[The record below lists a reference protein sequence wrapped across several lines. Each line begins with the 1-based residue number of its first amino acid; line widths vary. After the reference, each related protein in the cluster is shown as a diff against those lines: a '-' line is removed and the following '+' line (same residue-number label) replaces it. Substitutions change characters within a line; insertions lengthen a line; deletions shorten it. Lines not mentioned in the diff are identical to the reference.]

1 MEYRELSNLYL
12 DLSKEILNKINF
24 GGSVRDNQNQL
35 LFITCLEKSISYFT
49 DEINSTLINGIP
61 NIETFCFSEKWL
73 QLSKID
79 SIKNIFKKEI
89 EPNGLLVMMEKSKQK
104 LINVNNDNLIVT
116 DEPNN
121 LKKYNLI
128 LDKYKDTQ
136 ELLRKMLDEC

>member
-1 MEYRELSNLYL
+1 M
-12 DLSKEILNKINF
+12 
-24 GGSVRDNQNQL
+24 
-35 LFITCLEKSISYFT
+35 
-49 DEINSTLINGIP
+49 NGIP

-79 SIKNIFKKEI
+79 TIRNIFVKEI

-104 LINVNNDNLIVT
+104 LINVSNDNLIVT

>member
-1 MEYRELSNLYL
+1 M
-12 DLSKEILNKINF
+12 
-24 GGSVRDNQNQL
+24 
-35 LFITCLEKSISYFT
+35 
-49 DEINSTLINGIP
+49 NGIP

-79 SIKNIFKKEI
+79 TIKNIFVKEI

>member
-24 GGSVRDNQNQL
+24 EGSVKDNQNQL

-79 SIKNIFKKEI
+79 TIKNIFVREI
-89 EPNGLLVMMEKSKQK
+89 EPNGLIVMMEKSKQK
-104 LINVNNDNLIVT
+104 LINANNNLIVT

>member
-1 MEYRELSNLYL
+1 M
-12 DLSKEILNKINF
+12 
-24 GGSVRDNQNQL
+24 
-35 LFITCLEKSISYFT
+35 
-49 DEINSTLINGIP
+49 NGIP
-61 NIETFCFSEKWL
+61 NIEALSFSEKWF

-79 SIKNIFKKEI
+79 TIKNIFVKEI

>member
-1 MEYRELSNLYL
+1 MCIR
-12 DLSKEILNKINF
+12 DR
-24 GGSVRDNQNQL
+24 SVRDNQNQL

-79 SIKNIFKKEI
+79 TIKNIFIKEI

-104 LINVNNDNLIVT
+104 LINVNNDNLI
-116 DEPNN
+116 
-121 LKKYNLI
+121 

>member
-24 GGSVRDNQNQL
+24 EGSVKDNQNQL

-49 DEINSTLINGIP
+49 NEINSTLINGIP
-61 NIETFCFSEKWL
+61 NIEALSFSEKWF

-79 SIKNIFKKEI
+79 TIKNIFLKEI
-89 EPNGLLVMMEKSKQK
+89 EPNGLLIMMEKSKQK
-104 LINVNNDNLIVT
+104 LINVNKDNLIAT

>member
-24 GGSVRDNQNQL
+24 EGSVKDNQNQL

-49 DEINSTLINGIP
+49 NEINSTLINGIP
-61 NIETFCFSEKWL
+61 NIEALSFSEKWF

-79 SIKNIFKKEI
+79 TIKNIFLKEI

>member
-24 GGSVRDNQNQL
+24 EGSVKDNQNQL

-49 DEINSTLINGIP
+49 NEINSTLINGIP
-61 NIETFCFSEKWL
+61 NIEALSFSEKWL

-79 SIKNIFKKEI
+79 TIKNIFVKEI

>member
-24 GGSVRDNQNQL
+24 EGSVKDNQNQL

-49 DEINSTLINGIP
+49 NEINSTLMNGIP
-61 NIETFCFSEKWL
+61 NIEALSFSEKWF

-79 SIKNIFKKEI
+79 TIKNIFVKEI

>member
-1 MEYRELSNLYL
+1 MENRELSNLYL

-79 SIKNIFKKEI
+79 TIKNIFIKEI

-104 LINVNNDNLIVT
+104 LINVNNDNLI
-116 DEPNN
+116 
-121 LKKYNLI
+121 

>member
-1 MEYRELSNLYL
+1 M
-12 DLSKEILNKINF
+12 
-24 GGSVRDNQNQL
+24 
-35 LFITCLEKSISYFT
+35 
-49 DEINSTLINGIP
+49 NGIP

-79 SIKNIFKKEI
+79 TIKNIFVKEI
-89 EPNGLLVMMEKSKQK
+89 EPNGLLVLMEKSKQK

-128 LDKYKDTQ
+128 LNKYKDTQ